1 MSPDGSGERRF
12 RVHSELGL
20 HARPAGQLVQVAS
33 RFEARLEV
41 RRDDGDEWVDGRS
54 ILSLLT
60 LGAAA
65 GTGLWVRA
73 EGDDAEA
80 LLEAVGE
87 VLEAPTLPQE
97 PAA

>member
-1 MSPDGSGERRF
+1 VTWEAPCERRF
-12 RVHSELGL
+12 FVRSELGL
-20 HARPAGQLVQVAS
+20 HARPAGQLVQAAS
-33 RFEARLEV
+33 GFQARLEV
-41 RRDDGDEWVDGRS
+41 RRADGNEWVDGRS

-60 LGAAA
+60 LGAGA
-65 GTGLWVRA
+65 GTQLCLRA

-87 VLEAPTLPQE
+87 ILEAPTLPQE